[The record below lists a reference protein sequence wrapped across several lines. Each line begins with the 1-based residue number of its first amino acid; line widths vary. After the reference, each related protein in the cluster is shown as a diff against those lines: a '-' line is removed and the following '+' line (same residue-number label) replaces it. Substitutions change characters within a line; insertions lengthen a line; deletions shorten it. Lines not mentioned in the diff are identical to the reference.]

1 MVVVLK
7 EKLRKYNTN
16 YIDKLKLD
24 LIYIERYTILLD
36 IQLLLLTLKVIFM
49 KDSTEG
55 LEEGKITA
63 TNKQ

>member
-63 TNKQ
+63 ENKR